1 VEVLQCLVTVV
12 VSGVVSERAVK
23 GQKKN
28 ASIRKAKTK

>member
-12 VSGVVSERAVK
+12 VSGVVSEKAVK
-23 GQKKN
+23 GQKN